1 MRIDC
6 YISFSCASKEPL
18 RQNID
23 EALDLEAVDAEVIF
37 SVVNELE
44 AARLGLRGSPSI
56 LINGDDIQ
64 PVETPGFA

>member
-6 YISFSCASKEPL
+6 YISFNCASKEPL
-18 RQNID
+18 RKNID
-23 EALDLEAVDAEVIF
+23 KALELEEVDAEVIF

-44 AARLGLRGSPSI
+44 AARLGLRGSPSV

>member
-6 YISFSCASKEPL
+6 YISLSCASKEPL

-23 EALDLEAVDAEVIF
+23 KALDLEAVDAEVIF

>member
-6 YISFSCASKEPL
+6 YMSFNCASKKPL
-18 RQNID
+18 RENID
-23 EALDLEAVDAEVIF
+23 KALELEEVDAEVIF

-44 AARLGLRGSPSI
+44 AARLGLRGSPSV

>member
-6 YISFSCASKEPL
+6 YISFNCASKEPL
-18 RQNID
+18 KENID
-23 EALDLEAVDAEVIF
+23 KALELEEVDAEVIF

-44 AARLGLRGSPSI
+44 AARLGLRGSPSV